1 MTGWD
6 KREMDQ
12 VAVDLSRAPGR
23 VQRNSSTVM
32 RRFAARVA
40 RGMRA
45 DASGHRYLPELPST
59 VSHGQTG
66 PLRHEVGFDKRGQ
79 GKLAHIIVF
88 GSVNNAPVFDNAASV
103 RRELPRATDSLADAG
118 EDSILGGPR

>member
-1 MTGWD
+1 MNGWD
-6 KREMDQ
+6 KREMDR
-12 VAVDLSRAPGR
+12 VAVDLTRAPGR

-32 RRFAARVA
+32 RRFASRVA

-45 DASGHRYLPELPST
+45 DASGHRYLDQLPST